1 MIITTITAE
10 DTIYFTINE
19 QKKKRRR
26 RRSRKRTEQDEETR
40 GR

>member
-10 DTIYFTINE
+10 DTILYNQMRYE
-19 QKKKRRR
+19 RKKK
-26 RRSRKRTEQDEETR
+26 KKKWIKQDEETR